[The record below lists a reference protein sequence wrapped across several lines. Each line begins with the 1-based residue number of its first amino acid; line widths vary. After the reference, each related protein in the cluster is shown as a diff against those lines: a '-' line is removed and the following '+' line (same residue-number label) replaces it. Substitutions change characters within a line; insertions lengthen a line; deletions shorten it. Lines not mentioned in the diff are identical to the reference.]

1 MADLSGPNQAE
12 RALKDRLDEL
22 ARFRRLVIGRELKM
36 IELKKA
42 INELL
47 KGIEYAGNY
56 NIR

>member
-22 ARFRRLVIGRELKM
+22 ARFRRLAIGRELKM

-47 KGIEYAGNY
+47 KGIEYAGNN

>member
-22 ARFRRLVIGRELKM
+22 ARFRRLAIGRELKM
-36 IELKKA
+36 IELKEA

-47 KGIEYAGNY
+47 KGIEYAGNN